1 MKPEEVPPAPD
12 KLFAALIVLAEV
24 KEACQEVHHHL
35 EKPDTVGIVA
45 VDSLVSQFN
54 RGVWGML
61 EITETLINQCAELLE
76 MNHKCRRL
84 LGVMEVKSDG

>member
-1 MKPEEVPPAPD
+1 MKPEEVPPEPD
-12 KLFAALIVLAEV
+12 KLFAALIVLSEV
-24 KEACQEVHHHL
+24 KEACQEVHRRL
-35 EKPDTVGIVA
+35 EKPDSTGILA

-54 RGVWGML
+54 RGTWGVL

-84 LGVMEVKSDG
+84 LGLVEAKHK

>member
-1 MKPEEVPPAPD
+1 MKPEEIPPEPD

-35 EKPDTVGIVA
+35 ENPNQTGVVA

-54 RGVWGML
+54 RGVWGIL
-61 EITETLINQCAELLE
+61 ELTENLINQCAELLE
-76 MNHKCRRL
+76 LNHKCRIL
-84 LGVMEVKSDG
+84 LGAEAKK